1 MENGAVLW
9 QPMFLQ
15 LFKKFLAYFGTRK
28 LINVFIRANHLSF
41 SWAN

>member
-9 QPMFLQ
+9 KPIFLQ
-15 LFKKFLAYFGTRK
+15 LFKKFLAYYGTIK
-28 LINVFIRANHLSF
+28 LINVFITASHFSL